1 MKVHLKEWA
10 DVKPGY
16 QQEACEQWDREGL
29 VPYYVRKCDQLMVKQ
44 KHAASLTGKP
54 AAVTC
59 KHCLKAMEKR

>member
-10 DVKPGY
+10 DVQPGY
-16 QQEACEQWDREGL
+16 QQEAYEQWEREGL

-44 KHAASLTGKP
+44 KHAASLTDNP

-59 KHCLKAMEKR
+59 KHCLKEMAKR